1 MALDPAVLY
10 PGTLR
15 SHCMI
20 KPRYRLVDST
30 HPSPARRLHPATFLR
45 HVHAV
50 RFRATIFAPSF
61 RHHRACHSSTAC
73 PPSCLQQMPG
83 KAIPLPPSC
92 CSDQA
97 RKTTCKHR
105 AFTRKSSR
113 KEHAFFHAQNTAP
126 FSRPFSPQQATAMLI
141 PLRRWFVA
149 VLRRD
154 MRRHWGSHLAPM
166 VRRRPRQHAPSRCP
180 RLSCRVVPR
189 DGPRVPP
196 ARHLAGAPPP
206 RPVRDLMSQPA
217 GRRFGEG
224 CLGDAGG
231 AAEL

>member
-166 VRRRPRQHAPSRCP
+166 VRRRPRAARAISLPPFVLPRCSTRWSACPPCPPSGR
-180 RLSCRVVPR
+180 
-189 DGPRVPP
+189 G
-196 ARHLAGAPPP
+196 PPP
-206 RPVRDLMSQPA
+206 RDQCA
-217 GRRFGEG
+217 I
-224 CLGDAGG
+224 
-231 AAEL
+231 